1 MRLSVVVPA
10 YREADRIGPTVAA
23 LRSGLA
29 ELAADGGVE
38 IIVVDD
44 GSDDGTADAARRAE
58 PDSVVKMGANRGKGA
73 AVRAGMGAATGD
85 TVAFTDADLSY
96 RPDYLLRVVSEVEA
110 GCDVSIGNRRHPA
123 ARARSEQSRL
133 RSAGSRVVNLIARRV
148 LAIDCRDTQ
157 CGLKAFRSDAARTL
171 LEAGTIDGFAFDI
184 ELLYLA
190 ERHGYRLR
198 EVPVEADYRKA
209 PGGRRAS
216 TVGIG
221 SGLAVLRDILRIRRQ
236 ARQGFYPPPGRG
248 RTCCG
253 LDGGCAGLASE

>member
-1 MRLSVVVPA
+1 MRLSVVIPA

-29 ELAADGGVE
+29 ELAADGGAE

-58 PDSVVKMGANRGKGA
+58 PDSVVELAANRGKGA
-73 AVRAGMGAATGD
+73 AVRAGARAAAGA

-110 GCDVSIGNRRHPA
+110 GCDVAIGNRRYPE
-123 ARARSEQSRL
+123 ARARPDPSRL
-133 RSAGSRVVNLIARRV
+133 RSVGGRVVNLAARWM
-148 LAIDCRDTQ
+148 LLEGGYKDTQ
-157 CGLKAFRSDAARTL
+157 CGLKAFRADAARTL

-184 ELLYLA
+184 ELLWLA
-190 ERHGYRLR
+190 ERHGCRLR

-221 SGLAVLRDILRIRRQ
+221 SGLAVIRDILRIRRQ
-236 ARQGFYPPPGRG
+236 ARRGLYPPIP
-248 RTCCG
+248 
-253 LDGGCAGLASE
+253 

>member
-29 ELAADGGVE
+29 ELAADGGAE

-58 PDSVVKMGANRGKGA
+58 PDSVVELGDNRGKGA
-73 AVRAGMGAATGD
+73 AVRAGARAATGA

-96 RPDYLLRVVSEVEA
+96 RPGQLLRVVSAVEA
-110 GCDVSIGNRRHPA
+110 GCDVAIGNRRHPEVR
-123 ARARSEQSRL
+123 ARARPDPSRL
-133 RSAGSRVVNLIARRV
+133 RSVGGRVVNLTARWV
-148 LAIDCRDTQ
+148 LGIDYRDTQ
-157 CGLKAFRSDAARTL
+157 CGLKAFQADAARAL

-184 ELLYLA
+184 ELLWLA
-190 ERHGYRLR
+190 ERHGCRLR
-198 EVPVEADYRKA
+198 EVPVEADYRRP

-221 SGLAVLRDILRIRRQ
+221 SGLAVIRDILRIRRQ
-236 ARQGFYPPPGRG
+236 ARRGLYPPPGQ
-248 RTCCG
+248 
-253 LDGGCAGLASE
+253 

>member
-29 ELAADGGVE
+29 ELAADGGAE

-44 GSDDGTADAARRAE
+44 GSDDGTADAARWAE
-58 PDSVVKMGANRGKGA
+58 PDSVVELGANRGKGA
-73 AVRAGMGAATGD
+73 AVRAGVRAAAGT

-96 RPDYLLRVVSEVEA
+96 RPEHLIRVVSEVEA
-110 GCDVSIGNRRHPA
+110 GCDVAIGNRRHPE
-123 ARARSEQSRL
+123 ARARPEQSRL

-148 LAIDCRDTQ
+148 LAIDCLDTQ

-190 ERHGYRLR
+190 ERHGYRLQ
-198 EVPVEADYRKA
+198 EVPVEADYRRA

-221 SGLAVLRDILRIRRQ
+221 SGLAVIRDILRIRRQ
-236 ARQGFYPPPGRG
+236 ARQGLYPPPGR
-248 RTCCG
+248 
-253 LDGGCAGLASE
+253 